1 MRISR
6 QHVIYQMHRDNP
18 AVARCRSGDKV
29 IFETCDCFHDSVR
42 SETDLVSGVDFSR
55 INPATGP
62 LHVEGAE
69 VGDLLKVDI
78 LSIRLASQGAIVSAP
93 GLGRLAD
100 LIVKELT
107 VIGEVTGDSI
117 RILSRELPVRKMVG
131 VIGTAPAGEGVPT
144 GSPHDHGGNLDCTEI
159 REGVS
164 LYLPVQVEGAL
175 LAMGDLHASM
185 GDGEVMGAGLEI
197 AGEVEVRVEVVKD
210 RELPTPFIETADR
223 VMTLASGECMEE
235 AADLAIRNMAAY
247 LTQTTELSLE
257 EAGMLLSM
265 AGDLRVCQIVNP
277 NVTMRLE
284 LDKRYLA

>member
-1 MRISR
+1 MRVSK
-6 QHVIYQMHRDNP
+6 QHVVYQMHRDHP
-18 AVARCRSGDKV
+18 AVASCRSGDTV

-42 SETDLVSGVDFSR
+42 SSTDLVSGVDFSR

-62 LHVEGAE
+62 LFVEGAE

-78 LSIRLASQGAIVSAP
+78 LSIRLESQGAIVSAP

-100 LIVKELT
+100 LIGKELT
-107 VIGEVTGDSI
+107 VIGEVSGDSI
-117 RILSRELPVRKMVG
+117 RILGREIPVRKMVG
-131 VIGTAPAGEGVPT
+131 VIGTAPAGEAVPT

-159 REGVS
+159 REGAS
-164 LYLPVQVEGAL
+164 LYLPVEVEGAL

-185 GDGEVMGAGLEI
+185 GDGEIMGAGLEI
-197 AGEVEVRVEVVKD
+197 AGEVEVRVEVIKN
-210 RELPTPFIETADR
+210 RKLPTPFIETPDR
-223 VMTLASGECMEE
+223 VMTLASGKNMEE
-235 AADLAIRNMAAY
+235 AADRAVRNMAEY
-247 LTQTTELSLE
+247 LMQTTELSLE

-277 NVTMRLE
+277 NMTMRME